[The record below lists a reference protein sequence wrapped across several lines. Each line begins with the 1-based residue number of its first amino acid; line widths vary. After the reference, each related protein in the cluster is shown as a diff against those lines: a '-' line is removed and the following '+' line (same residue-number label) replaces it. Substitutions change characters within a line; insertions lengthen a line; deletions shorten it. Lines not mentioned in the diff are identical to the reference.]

1 LKKTIK
7 LGWSFTLLLLLIAI
21 PSKPAFAQNRDV
33 ILTTDCG
40 AEIDD
45 QFAIAYL
52 SLIPQIHIKA
62 IVTTHAPTLPKQ
74 AETSAD
80 CVKDVLRR
88 LAAGTSPPVFAGSD
102 VALATRAPLGND
114 GVDFIVKTAR
124 DYSSQNRLLIIT
136 LGATTDVA
144 SAFLTDSKF
153 GDRVEILT
161 MGFDSWPK
169 GGDPWNIKN
178 DPLAYQII
186 LGSSAPITI
195 GSTDVTRKYL
205 ELSDTEAAQMLSGHG
220 PFAEWLN
227 GLFQHWV
234 TTQSEL
240 VAQVVRPRHWVIWD
254 TVVAAHLL
262 GFTTEVT
269 HPRPALNLADLSF
282 SFPKTE
288 KTVRWITAID
298 SKKMWPDFVQRL
310 DRANAQR
317 AAKPHFNPGSN

>member
-1 LKKTIK
+1 MDRGVSNFVK
-7 LGWSFTLLLLLIAI
+7 LILPIALLLVTGKSAL
-21 PSKPAFAQNRDV
+21 AQDRDV
-33 ILTTDCG
+33 IVTTDCG
-40 AEIDD
+40 ADIDD

-74 AETSAD
+74 SETSAD

-124 DYSSQNRLLIIT
+124 GHSSQNRLVIIT

-144 SAFLTDSKF
+144 SAFLTDPKL

-178 DPLAYQII
+178 DPLAYQVI
-186 LGSSAPITI
+186 LDSAAPITI
-195 GSTDVTRKYL
+195 GSTDVTHKYL
-205 ELSDTEAAQMLSGHG
+205 ELSDTGAAQMLSGHG
-220 PFAEWLN
+220 AFAEWLDT
-227 GLFQHWV
+227 LFDNWIKYNAD
-234 TTQSEL
+234 L
-240 VAQVVRPRHWVIWD
+240 VASVVSSRHWVIWD

-262 GFTTEVT
+262 GFTTEET
-269 HPRPALNLADLSF
+269 HPRPDLNLAELTF

-288 KTVRWITAID
+288 KTVRWVTAID
-298 SKKMWPDFVQRL
+298 SKKMWLDFVQRL
-310 DRANAQR
+310 DRASAQR
-317 AAKPHFNPGSN
+317 

>member
-1 LKKTIK
+1 MI
-7 LGWSFTLLLLLIAI
+7 
-21 PSKPAFAQNRDV
+21 V
-33 ILTTDCG
+33 TTDCG

-74 AETSAD
+74 SETSAE

-102 VALATRAPLGND
+102 VALATRAPLKND
-114 GVDFIVKTAR
+114 GVDFIVKKAR
-124 DYSSQNRLLIIT
+124 GHSSRNRLLIIT

-144 SAFLTDSKF
+144 SAFLADPKL

-161 MGFDSWPK
+161 MGFNSWPK

-178 DPLAYQII
+178 DPLAYQVI
-186 LGSSAPITI
+186 LDSSAPITI
-195 GSTDVTRKYL
+195 GSTDVTHKYL
-205 ELSDTEAAQMLSGHG
+205 ELSDTEAAKMLSGHG

-227 GLFQHWV
+227 GLFQNWV
-234 TTQSEL
+234 TTQSDL

-262 GFTTEVT
+262 GFTTEKT
-269 HPRPALNLADLSF
+269 YPRPALNLADLSF
-282 SFPKTE
+282 SFPRTE
-288 KTVRWITAID
+288 KTVRWVTAID
-298 SKKMWPDFVQRL
+298 SEKMWPDFVQRL

-317 AAKPHFNPGSN
+317 AIDATFQSWQRLIRRQDVR